1 MNAAACFL
9 KNAQFFQLC
18 HAIFISR
25 KMNSMNPCLL
35 CGLDVCFGVIEE
47 YAAVRGE
54 GEFLGSGTGRSP
66 VPVFVKWQV

>member
-35 CGLDVCFGVIEE
+35 CGLDVCFGVVEE

-54 GEFLGSGTGRSP
+54 GEFLD
-66 VPVFVKWQV
+66 QVLVDLRFRFC